1 MTTLRELLSVRLV
14 MGSLVW
20 LLQWPIRALVL
31 LIVAWLPLGVEV
43 SSFPVALLSAVV
55 IGLLGTLLIWPLK
68 VVLGP
73 IWAVTS
79 LGGLISPVSLL
90 FNWVITVILFG
101 LAAWLIQG
109 FRLKNGV
116 VSAILGGIVYA
127 VLSTVFLRILGL
139 DVDFTR
145 ASALISALPVV

>member
-1 MTTLRELLSVRLV
+1 
-14 MGSLVW
+14 MGSLIW
-20 LLQWPIRALVL
+20 LLQWPIRAVVL

-55 IGLLGTLLIWPLK
+55 IGLLGTLLILPLK
-68 VVLGP
+68 LVLGP

-90 FNWVITVILFG
+90 FNWMITVILFG
-101 LAAWLIQG
+101 LAAWLIKG

-116 VSAILGGIVYA
+116 VSAILGGDIFFGIR
-127 VLSTVFLRILGL
+127 L
-139 DVDFTR
+139 
-145 ASALISALPVV
+145 